1 MDESQAQ
8 CKKLIDASHDGDLKT
23 IRDIVANGFDLSTPN
38 SCGES
43 ILSAAI
49 FELSF
54 WNEEKPY
61 RYEVIK
67 LLLELGANP
76 NQLDD
81 EKSGSLTDAM
91 LMRDTEMIR
100 ILLEAG
106 AKPNEFGGFADSN
119 ESFYDYAEFD
129 YRFCIWNLN
138 LPEKIPEKIPENIS
152 DNENAWLLR
161 LDEMAVKYQ
170 RRRPDYLFLLREY
183 GAKTLAEL
191 RNENLG

>member
-1 MDESQAQ
+1 MMDESQAL
-8 CKKLIDASHDGDLKT
+8 CKKLIDAAHDGDLKT
-23 IRDIVANGFDLSTPN
+23 IREIVASGFDLSTPN
-38 SCGES
+38 NLSES

-54 WNEEKPY
+54 IGEEEPY

-106 AKPNEFGGFADSN
+106 AKPNEFGGFSES

-129 YRFCIWNLN
+129 YRFCIWDLH
-138 LPEKIPEKIPENIS
+138 LPEKIPENIS
-152 DNENAWLLR
+152 DDENVWLLW

-170 RRRPDYLFLLREY
+170 RRRPDYLFLFREY
-183 GAKTLAEL
+183 GAKTWAEL
-191 RNENLG
+191 RNENLGE

>member
-1 MDESQAQ
+1 MDESQTE
-8 CKKLIDASHDGDLKT
+8 CKKLIDAAYDGDLKT
-23 IRDIVANGFDLSTPN
+23 IRDIVASGFDLSTPN

-54 WNEEKPY
+54 WNEVKPY

-76 NQLDD
+76 NQLND

-106 AKPNEFGGFADSN
+106 AKPNEFGGFSES

-129 YRFCIWNLN
+129 YRFCIWDLH
-138 LPEKIPEKIPENIS
+138 LPEKKPENIS
-152 DNENAWLLR
+152 DDENTWLLW

-170 RRRPDYLFLLREY
+170 RRRPDYLFLLRQY

-191 RNENLG
+191 HNENLGK

>member
-1 MDESQAQ
+1 MMIEYQAQ
-8 CKKLIDASHDGDLKT
+8 CKKLVDATHDGDLKT
-23 IRDIVANGFDLSTPN
+23 IREIVASGLDLSTLD

-54 WNEEKPY
+54 VGEEEPY

-76 NQLDD
+76 NQLND

-106 AKPNEFGGFADSN
+106 AKPNEFGGFSES

-129 YRFCIWNLN
+129 YRFCIWDLH
-138 LPEKIPEKIPENIS
+138 LPEKKPENIS
-152 DNENAWLLR
+152 DDENAWLLW

-183 GAKTLAEL
+183 GAKTLTEL
-191 RNENLG
+191 HNENLG